1 MDMLFEVNGTKHTKY
16 DTCIKA
22 CFSLSL
28 SQLVEKLL
36 LSFMFGHSEDDV
48 AQNI

>member
-1 MDMLFEVNGTKHTKY
+1 MGLNIQNKTLVLKLVLVY
-16 DTCIKA
+16 W
-22 CFSLSL
+22 L